1 LGEKS
6 GSCQP
11 IQQNFNYLY
20 PSSPS
25 LLIKMDFAAGL
36 PIFIVTLREA
46 LEASLVVGIVLACLA
61 RAQQMQLKG
70 WVYRGISAGVVASV
84 LVGCLLAG
92 VLQGVER
99 LPGPYTPILKAL
111 LAALLGAIAVGMLSW
126 MLLWM
131 TKQARSLRGE
141 IQGQINQAVEKE
153 GGGKAIAIVVFIAVV
168 REGFEMVLF
177 LAAQQNMANPAA
189 IGATLA
195 GIGTAVGMALLIFRL
210 GVKLN
215 LKLFFQVMGTL
226 LLIIVGGLVIG
237 VLKNL
242 DLAVSMMGL
251 ANLGLGYLCF
261 VPGDSCLLGPL
272 LWNLAPWLPD
282 NQFPGIVLKT
292 LAGYRDHLYLI
303 QAIAYGIFLSVIGS
317 LYFRGLAGK
326 GDAPQAVAQKS

>member
-1 LGEKS
+1 
-6 GSCQP
+6 
-11 IQQNFNYLY
+11 
-20 PSSPS
+20 
-25 LLIKMDFAAGL
+25 MDFAAGL
-36 PIFIVTLREA
+36 PIFVITLREA

-61 RAQQMQLKG
+61 QAQQLYLKG

-92 VLQGVER
+92 VLQGVDR

-131 TKQARSLRGE
+131 TKQARSIRGE
-141 IQGQINQAVEKE
+141 IQGQIDQALAEE
-153 GGGKAIAIVVFIAVV
+153 GGGRAIAVVVFIAVV

-189 IGATLA
+189 IGAALA
-195 GIGTAVGMALLIFRL
+195 GIATAVAMALLIFRV

-242 DLAVSMMGL
+242 DLAVNMMGL
-251 ANLGLGYLCF
+251 TNLGLDYLCF
-261 VPGDSCLLGPL
+261 VPGDSCLLGPQ
-272 LWNLAPWLPD
+272 LWNLASWLPD

-292 LAGYRDHLYLI
+292 LAGYRDHLYLL
-303 QAIAYGIFLSVIGS
+303 QAIAYGIFLSVMGS
-317 LYFRGLAGK
+317 LYFRGLTDK
-326 GDAPQAVAQKS
+326 GDSPKAMAQKS